1 MNKKS
6 NVNKIVKIGLL
17 VAIAFVLM
25 QFELALPIFPSFLK
39 IDVSD
44 IPALVAAFAFGPI
57 TAVIVEFVKNLLNLM
72 VTTSAGVGEL
82 ANFLVGSVLVFTA
95 GSLYKRDHS
104 KKNVV
109 KSLLIST
116 LVMAMFATL
125 FNYFILLPLYEKV
138 LNFPISAMV
147 AAGAK
152 IIPMIDTYFKF
163 VLLTIFPF
171 NLLKGVVVAFVT
183 GLIYDKIK
191 PLIKIES
198 KKEEQRKAS

>member
-1 MNKKS
+1 MNRKS
-6 NVNKIVKIGLL
+6 NVNKIVKVGLL
-17 VAIAFVLM
+17 VAISFVLM
-25 QFELALPIFPSFLK
+25 QFEFALPIFPSFLK

-57 TAVIVEFVKNLLNLM
+57 TAVVVELVKNLLNLM

-82 ANFLVGSVLVFTA
+82 ANFLVGTVFVFTA
-95 GSLYKRDHS
+95 GSLYNRNQS
-104 KKNVV
+104 KSGVI

-116 LVMAMFATL
+116 VVMAVFATV

-138 LNFPISAMV
+138 LNFPINAMI

-163 VLLTIFPF
+163 VLLSIFPF
-171 NLLKGVVVAFVT
+171 NLLKGVIVAFVT
-183 GLIYDKIK
+183 GVIYDKIK
-191 PLIKIES
+191 LLIKMEA
-198 KKEEQRKAS
+198 KKEAQKKVS